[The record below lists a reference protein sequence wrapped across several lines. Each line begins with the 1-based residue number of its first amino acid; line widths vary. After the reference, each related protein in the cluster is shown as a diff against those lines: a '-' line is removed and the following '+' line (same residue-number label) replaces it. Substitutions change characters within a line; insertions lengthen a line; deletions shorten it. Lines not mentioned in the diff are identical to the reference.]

1 MNDESLLKAL
11 DNEENTSI
19 MKLNSKKVL
28 EEKTNM
34 LNELDLDDV
43 TFKQFMN
50 KLKNYRF
57 VDELQDIKYGSYI
70 RWIKITD
77 DNIPK
82 LSNGGFI
89 MDTRKHCCTC
99 TNVSVVTLSGFIRAI
114 LFNVSITTNAC
125 NASAKVSDACVLR
138 NEDIIKP
145 KSLPVAD
152 EFPKFRFN
160 CSLFS

>member
-1 MNDESLLKAL
+1 MIVYYMNDESLLKAL

-89 MDTRKHCCTC
+89 IDIKIFDDGCQVICKNMYNAIMQIKLNENIVFQKISDQEK
-99 TNVSVVTLSGFIRAI
+99 VILSVLDY
-114 LFNVSITTNAC
+114 LN
-125 NASAKVSDACVLR
+125 K
-138 NEDIIKP
+138 
-145 KSLPVAD
+145 
-152 EFPKFRFN
+152 
-160 CSLFS
+160 

>member
-34 LNELDLDDV
+34 LNELDLDDA

-57 VDELQDIKYGSYI
+57 VDELQDIRYGSYI

-82 LSNGGFI
+82 
-89 MDTRKHCCTC
+89 
-99 TNVSVVTLSGFIRAI
+99 
-114 LFNVSITTNAC
+114 
-125 NASAKVSDACVLR
+125 
-138 NEDIIKP
+138 
-145 KSLPVAD
+145 
-152 EFPKFRFN
+152 
-160 CSLFS
+160 